1 MIQGLNPTILLQCPC
16 GVHEKVNLTGSE
28 SDGQEFDECF
38 TKNVMMHGIN
48 VDRIGKLLTGLNMS
62 GTNLAKTKVGI
73 DLRQKRMTRI
83 RNDAQTEIIQMKS
96 ELESEMLDNVLSVEG
111 DKIFSFDAAYSNRS
125 NSAQACWGSMF
136 SKLDGKSVCVGSCVV
151 KRKGDIT
158 DEAAKK
164 GPGII
169 CNLIPKKLEAYALEL
184 LVKMIA
190 DRTKEQFYLCSV

>member
-1 MIQGLNPTILLQCPC
+1 MNPTILLQCPC

-28 SDGQEFDECF
+28 SDGKDFDECF
-38 TKNVMMHGIN
+38 TTNVMINGLN
-48 VDRIGKLLTGLNMS
+48 VDRVGKLFTGLNMS

-73 DLRQKRMTRI
+73 DLRQKRMTKI
-83 RNDAQTEIIQMKS
+83 RNDLQTEIIQMKS
-96 ELESEMLDNVLSVEG
+96 ELESEMLDKVLSTDG

-151 KRKGDIT
+151 KRKGDVT
-158 DEAAKK
+158 DEAAQN

-169 CNLIPKKLEAYALEL
+169 TNLIPKKLESYALEL

-190 DRTKEQFYLCSV
+190 ERTNEQFYLCSV